1 MVGKA
6 IKTFRIKKDLLGLK
20 KYRDA
25 GIKVQLVQ
33 TCPHCGG
40 EISAVIG
47 GREKRRKEVKKNVG
61 NNPKN
66 S

>member
-1 MVGKA
+1 MVGMITSK
-6 IKTFRIKKDLLGLK
+6 IKKDLLGLK

-25 GIKVQLVQ
+25 GIIVQLIQ
-33 TCPHCGG
+33 TCPYCGG

-47 GREKRRKEVKKNVG
+47 GREKRKKEVKKNVG
-61 NNPKN
+61 NNPKA